1 MILSFEFTWVW
12 WFCELVSGLVFY
24 YVSGLRVGGVS
35 SCGLR
40 EFWVWVLF
48 AVVLCCAFCELFGV
62 GLLFGL
68 WGYFDC

>member
-1 MILSFEFTWVW
+1 MGLVV
-12 WFCELVSGLVFY
+12 CELVSGLVFY

-35 SCGLR
+35 PCGLA

-48 AVVLCCAFCELFGV
+48 AMVLCCAFCELFGV